1 MATNKDRFDRTTP
14 GVSVATD
21 TSPASP
27 KAPALDAPDALD
39 TRSAGSSQK
48 SISPFQR
55 ALRLL
60 LRDRRAIFSLSTL
73 FLFVTIAI
81 VGPLIYQHIGGTY
94 PSDLAGPIGP
104 GVYHQYAHEEL
115 SQQDALPSARYW
127 LGTDSI
133 GRDILARLMQGLL
146 ISLTVAV
153 MVEIVNVTLGIVIG
167 VLAGF
172 FGGWI
177 DFLLARF
184 TDLMFAFPSL
194 LFVILL
200 VGIFGNSA
208 STFFNKVPLFG
219 DAGNARLLVVSI
231 ALAFTS
237 WPLMAR
243 YVRGQTLQIKEA
255 QFIEASQSCGTNT
268 TRLIFRHIVP
278 HLMSI
283 IFIASTLDI
292 AGTITGEAGISL
304 LGLGVSDPGSS
315 LGLMIAESLD
325 LADSHPWEVL
335 VPTLALTCIV
345 LAFSFLGDS
354 LRDAFD
360 PRSKR

>member
-1 MATNKDRFDRTTP
+1 MSTNKRRFDQ
-14 GVSVATD
+14 VSVATTHD
-21 TSPASP
+21 PISTT
-27 KAPALDAPDALD
+27 KQELDAPDSLD
-39 TRSAGSSQK
+39 ISLSKKQK
-48 SISPFQR
+48 PISPAQRTLKQLIRDKR
-55 ALRLL
+55 AL
-60 LRDRRAIFSLSTL
+60 FGMGVL
-73 FLFVTIAI
+73 FLFVTIALI
-81 VGPLIYQHIGGTY
+81 GPTIYQHIGDTY

-104 GVYHQYAHEEL
+104 HVYHQYAHEEL
-115 SQQDALPSARYW
+115 SQQDQLPSVHYW
-127 LGTDSI
+127 LGTDSV

-153 MVEIVNVTLGIVIG
+153 TVEIVDISLGLLVG
-167 VLAGF
+167 VLAGY

-194 LFVILL
+194 LFAILL
-200 VGIFGNSA
+200 VGVFGNSA
-208 STFFNKVPLFG
+208 GAFFSKVPLFG
-219 DAGNARLLVVSI
+219 DPGNARLLVVSI

-237 WPLMAR
+237 WPMMAR

-268 TRLIFRHIVP
+268 TRLIIRHIIP
-278 HLMSI
+278 HLLSV

-304 LGLGVSDPGSS
+304 LGLGVTDPGSS
-315 LGLMIAESLD
+315 LGLMIADSLE

-335 VPTLALTCIV
+335 VPTLVLTMIV

-360 PRSKR
+360 PRSKH

>member
-1 MATNKDRFDRTTP
+1 MATNNERFEYTTP
-14 GVSVATD
+14 SVSVAID
-21 TSPASP
+21 THPGTVP
-27 KAPALDAPDALD
+27 VLDVPDELDAGALKG
-39 TRSAGSSQK
+39 AK
-48 SISPFQR
+48 PISPVQR
-55 ALRLL
+55 ALKLL
-60 LRDRRAIFSLSTL
+60 LHDRRALFSLGVL
-73 FLFVTIAI
+73 FLFVAIALI
-81 VGPLIYQHIGGTY
+81 GPSIYQHIGGTY
-94 PSDLAGPIGP
+94 ASDLAGPMGP
-104 GVYHQYAHEEL
+104 TVYHQYAHEEL

-127 LGTDSI
+127 LGTDSV

-153 MVEIVNVTLGIVIG
+153 TVEIVSVTLGLLVG

-172 FGGWI
+172 YGGWI

-194 LFVILL
+194 LFAILL
-200 VGIFGNSA
+200 VGVFGPSA
-208 STFFNKVPLFG
+208 NLFFSKVPLFG

-237 WPLMAR
+237 WPMMAR

-255 QFIEASQSCGTNT
+255 QFIEASQACGTNT
-268 TRLIFRHIVP
+268 ARLIMHHIIP
-278 HLMSI
+278 HLLSI

-315 LGLMIAESLD
+315 LGLMIADSLD

-335 VPTLALTCIV
+335 VPTLALTIIV

>member
-1 MATNKDRFDRTTP
+1 MPTNKGRFNRTTP
-14 GVSVATD
+14 AVSVATA
-21 TSPASP
+21 TKPAPST
-27 KAPALDAPDALD
+27 APVLDAPDAL
-39 TRSAGSSQK
+39 SGSSQK
-48 SISPFQR
+48 PISPLQR

-60 LRDRRAIFSLSTL
+60 IHDRRAIFGLTVL

-81 VGPLIYQHIGGTY
+81 IGPPIYQHLGGTY

-104 GVYHQYAHEEL
+104 SVYHQYAHEEL

-127 LGTDSI
+127 LGTDSV

-153 MVEIVNVTLGIVIG
+153 TVEVVNVTLGIIVG

-200 VGIFGNSA
+200 VGVFGNSA
-208 STFFNKVPLFG
+208 STLFNNVPLFG

-237 WPLMAR
+237 WPMMAR

-268 TRLIFRHIVP
+268 TRLIIRHIIP
-278 HLMSI
+278 HLLSI

-315 LGLMIAESLD
+315 LGLMIADSLD

-335 VPTLALTCIV
+335 VPTLVLTCIV
-345 LAFSFLGDS
+345 LAFSFLGDG

>member
-1 MATNKDRFDRTTP
+1 MPTNKDRSARVTP
-14 GVSVATD
+14 GVSIA
-21 TSPASP
+21 PAPALP
-27 KAPALDAPDALD
+27 KAPVLDAPDALD
-39 TRSAGSSQK
+39 TRSGGSVQK
-48 SISPFQR
+48 SISPLQR

-60 LRDRRAIFSLSTL
+60 LHDRRALFGLTTL
-73 FLFVTIAI
+73 FLFVAIAI
-81 VGPLIYQHIGGTY
+81 VGPPIYQHIGGTY
-94 PSDLAGPIGP
+94 PSDLQGLTGPSI
-104 GVYHQYAHEEL
+104 YHQYAHQEL

-127 LGTDSI
+127 LGTDSL
-133 GRDILARLMQGLL
+133 GRDLLARLMQGLL

-153 MVEIVNVTLGIVIG
+153 TVEIVNITLGIIIG

-194 LFVILL
+194 LFAILL
-200 VGIFGNSA
+200 VGVFGSSA
-208 STFFNKVPLFG
+208 STLFNKVPLFG
-219 DAGNARLLVVSI
+219 DPGNARLLIVSI
-231 ALAFTS
+231 GLAFTS
-237 WPLMAR
+237 WPMMAR

-255 QFIEASQSCGTNT
+255 QFIEASQSSGTNT
-268 TRLIFRHIVP
+268 TRLIIRHILP
-278 HLMSI
+278 HLMGI

-315 LGLMIAESLD
+315 LGLMITESLD
-325 LADSHPWEVL
+325 LTDSHPWEVL

-360 PRSKR
+360 PQSKR